1 MRRAKAMRS
10 DVAMKRATNVS
21 LNTTLLAEA
30 RTLDINI
37 SRACERGL
45 AEQIAEERGRRWLD
59 ENRDAI
65 KASNDFV
72 EKHGVPLARFRQF

>member
-1 MRRAKAMRS
+1 MRRAKAIRTG
-10 DVAMKRATNVS
+10 VAIKRATNVS

-30 RTLDINI
+30 KTLGINV

-45 AEQIAEERGRRWLD
+45 VEQIAEERGRRWLE

-65 KASNDFV
+65 KASNDYI